1 MLEDLQVNIIGVLE
15 RRVEQAV
22 ELINQMKSERNSL
35 QEEISRLQGVIQQKD
50 NNIQELDSRNQELL
64 QIKIDFEKLKE
75 QQRAEKQSIEQEKSE
90 LRQRVESV
98 ISILDNL
105 PLSSSPKLDVSQVEA
120 YPETSPAQ
128 ATTSNQISLPAD
140 KFPTP
145 TSNQVKSPSP
155 TPLGSIQPPS
165 NKSPS

>member
-50 NNIQELDSRNQELL
+50 NNIQELDNRNQELL
-64 QIKIDFEKLKE
+64 QIKTDFDKLEE
-75 QQRAEKQSIEQEKSE
+75 QQRTEKQSREQEKSE

-98 ISILDNL
+98 ISILDSL
-105 PLSSSPKLDVSQVEA
+105 PLGTSPNLDVSQVGA
-120 YPETSPAQ
+120 HPETSPVQ

-145 TSNQVKSPSP
+145 T
-155 TPLGSIQPPS
+155 PLGSIQPPS

>member
-1 MLEDLQVNIIGVLE
+1 MVGCSLGMEKCT
-15 RRVEQAV
+15 RR
-22 ELINQMKSERNSL
+22 
-35 QEEISRLQGVIQQKD
+35 
-50 NNIQELDSRNQELL
+50 LL
-64 QIKIDFEKLKE
+64 K
-75 QQRAEKQSIEQEKSE
+75 QEKSE

-105 PLSSSPKLDVSQVEA
+105 PLSSSPKLDVSQVGA
-120 YPETSPAQ
+120 HPETSPAQ

-145 TSNQVKSPSP
+145 TSNQVKSRPP

>member
-35 QEEISRLQGVIQQKD
+35 QEEISHLQGVIQQKD

-64 QIKIDFEKLKE
+64 QIQIDFEKLKE

-105 PLSSSPKLDVSQVEA
+105 PLSSSPKLDVSQVGVH
-120 YPETSPAQ
+120 PETSPAQ
-128 ATTSNQISLPAD
+128 ATVSNQISLPAD
-140 KFPTP
+140 KFSTP

-155 TPLGSIQPPS
+155 MPLGSIQPSS